1 MKSALGIS
9 SRSLVHRWT
18 VAGGADQIPGYATHF
33 EGVSRASKY
42 LKYGGWIGTAIG
54 GGASYMKVQDVC
66 TAGDA
71 QACKRV
77 KFKEGGGFAGGLAGG
92 VAVGSV
98 LTASTTGAI
107 CLGLSISTAGVGGL
121 ACGLVVVAAGSLGA
135 GLLGGEA
142 GEEVGDIIYEYM
154 Q

>member
-1 MKSALGIS
+1 MS

-18 VAGGADQIPGYATHF
+18 VAGGAEQIPGYATHI

-54 GGASYMKVQDVC
+54 GGASCMKVQDVC

-71 QACKRV
+71 QVCKRV
-77 KFKEGGGFAGGLAGG
+77 KFKEGGGFAGGECSDCVYDRCDLSKLKHIDCRSRGA
-92 VAVGSV
+92 SV
-98 LTASTTGAI
+98 WP
-107 CLGLSISTAGVGGL
+107 
-121 ACGLVVVAAGSLGA
+121 VVVAAGSLGA